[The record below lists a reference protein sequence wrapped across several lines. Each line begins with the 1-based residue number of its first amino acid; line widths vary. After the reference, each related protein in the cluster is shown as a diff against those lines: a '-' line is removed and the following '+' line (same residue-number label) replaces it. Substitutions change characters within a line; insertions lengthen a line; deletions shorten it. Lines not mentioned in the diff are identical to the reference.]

1 MGTGKESEGQ
11 QDNLFRF
18 ILRSSLQVPRVLGAR
33 RPTLVV
39 PGLEYGL
46 GEGEGVMLETD
57 AEKREIH
64 LANMENYALNS
75 FVCDTGY
82 LSEEEMVET
91 PCVNRA
97 VTRIKQKRKV
107 KKVKVG
113 QTNCH

>member
-1 MGTGKESEGQ
+1 
-11 QDNLFRF
+11 
-18 ILRSSLQVPRVLGAR
+18 
-33 RPTLVV
+33 
-39 PGLEYGL
+39 
-46 GEGEGVMLETD
+46 MLETD